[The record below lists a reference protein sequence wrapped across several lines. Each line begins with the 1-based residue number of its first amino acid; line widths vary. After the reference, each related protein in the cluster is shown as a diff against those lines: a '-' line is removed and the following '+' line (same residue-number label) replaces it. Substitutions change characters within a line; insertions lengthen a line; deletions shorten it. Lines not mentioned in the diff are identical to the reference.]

1 MSRQL
6 LFPGLLMA
14 LLSLMAARP
23 AAAFDPNTDPALVAW
38 YQFEGN
44 AQDSSANALH
54 GIEHGN
60 PNYSEGFYGM
70 ALDCDG
76 VDDYID
82 CGKDP
87 KFNITAQITFAYWI
101 KVRQFDRQ
109 WNTVIAKGDDS
120 WRSSRASTN
129 MYMEAGVSGTSGNY
143 LYCVTTVNDEKWHHI
158 AAVYDG
164 ANFVIYVDGKR
175 EVSEPSTGNI
185 TVSTYNVY
193 IGDNSG
199 ATGRFWNGWI
209 DDVRIY
215 NRAFS
220 EAEVKSLVPPKLK
233 AMEPKPADGTVGV
246 GMPLLQWTKGD
257 TAMFHNVYF
266 GTSPDLKEADLKAS
280 RQVLTMYYHAPG
292 LEPGATYYWRVDEIE
307 QDGVTT
313 YTGDV
318 WTFVAQALTAY
329 YPTPADA
336 ANDVPPAATLTWMP
350 AAAALQHH
358 MYLGASRD
366 TVTQGAADTDKGVV
380 DGTTFAPTGLEPL
393 KTYYW
398 RVDETVS
405 GGAVKTGPVWSFTT
419 CQPVDDFESYTDD
432 LDAKTTIFDTWIDG
446 LTDGLS
452 GSTVGNFQAPFA
464 EQTIVHGGKQS
475 MPMDYNNIKTPFY
488 SEATREFAPTQDWT
502 VSGVDTLILYVR
514 GRASNS
520 PAPVYVAL
528 EDAAKHTASVV
539 HPDAALA
546 KTAEWSQWK
555 VPLSQFTGVNLAKVK
570 KIVIGVG
577 DKANPKA
584 GGKGR
589 ILVDDIAL
597 SMPAPV
603 Q

>member
-1 MSRQL
+1 
-6 LFPGLLMA
+6 MA
-14 LLSLMAARP
+14 LLSLMAASP
-23 AAAFDPNTDPALVAW
+23 VAAFDPNTDPALVAW

-60 PNYSEGFYGM
+60 PNYTEGFYGM
-70 ALDCDG
+70 AMDFDG
-76 VDDYID
+76 VDDHVD

-101 KVRQFDRQ
+101 KVRQFDRE

-129 MYMEAGVSGTSGNY
+129 MFMEAGVSGTSGNY
-143 LYCVTTVNDEKWHHI
+143 LYCVTPVNDEKWHHI

-199 ATGRFWNGWI
+199 ATGRYWNGLI
-209 DDVRIY
+209 DDLRIY

-266 GTSPDLKEADLKAS
+266 GTSADLKDADLKAT
-280 RQVLTMYYHAPG
+280 RQVMTMYYHAPG

-307 QDGVTT
+307 KDGVTT

-329 YPTPADA
+329 YPTPANA
-336 ANDVPPAATLTWMP
+336 ANDVAPTATLTWMP

-358 MYLGASRD
+358 LYLSDSRD
-366 TVTQGAADTDKGVV
+366 AVTQGAAGADKGMV
-380 DGTTFAPTGLEPL
+380 DGTTLAPTGLEPL

-398 RVDETVS
+398 RVDETIS
-405 GGAVKTGPVWSFTT
+405 GGGRQDRTGL
-419 CQPVDDFESYTDD
+419 ELHD
-432 LDAKTTIFDTWIDG
+432 L
-446 LTDGLS
+446 
-452 GSTVGNFQAPFA
+452 
-464 EQTIVHGGKQS
+464 
-475 MPMDYNNIKTPFY
+475 
-488 SEATREFAPTQDWT
+488 
-502 VSGVDTLILYVR
+502 
-514 GRASNS
+514 
-520 PAPVYVAL
+520 PAY
-528 EDAAKHTASVV
+528 
-539 HPDAALA
+539 
-546 KTAEWSQWK
+546 
-555 VPLSQFTGVNLAKVK
+555 
-570 KIVIGVG
+570 
-577 DKANPKA
+577 
-584 GGKGR
+584 R
-589 ILVDDIAL
+589 
-597 SMPAPV
+597 
-603 Q
+603 